1 MHVIHEYMYTC
12 TDTYTACTWCV
23 VKKQLNIY
31 LYLIQSLLLKSDDK
45 YLWSKFWVYTLHI
58 FLTKP
63 TK

>member
-31 LYLIQSLLLKSDDK
+31 LYLIQSLL
-45 YLWSKFWVYTLHI
+45 
-58 FLTKP
+58 
-63 TK
+63 